1 MKNMQAGW
9 RRFFLRCSFLL
20 VVFSLASCNQQQT
33 IVNGVDEKEAN
44 EIVVLMASHGIP
56 AVKEPMPTSGGAGGS
71 GDMQWNIAVSG
82 QDTTRAMSI
91 LNRNGLPR
99 REGQSLLGL
108 FSKQGLVPSDRE
120 EAIRYQAGLAS
131 QLANT
136 IRKWEGI
143 VDADVS
149 FSFPDSDE
157 AERGVPMTA
166 SVYVKHQG
174 VLDDPNSQIVPKI
187 KRYIAGAVVGL
198 DYSNITVV
206 GDKVR
211 VSEEI
216 VPGNAPSATLRKVW
230 GVSIAETSVTR
241 FQMIFFAFCLL
252 FVVFVAA
259 LAWVGWRLFPVLGH
273 LGGFKAFLLNA
284 KPVEWKKEQKETS
297 PAAQSSQEPAPEEEP
312 VDLEG
317 LGHHGFEEDE

>member
-1 MKNMQAGW
+1 MKNALAKW
-9 RRFFLRCSFLL
+9 RHFFLRCSCLFVLIA
-20 VVFSLASCNQQQT
+20 LASCNQQQT

-44 EIVVLMASHGIP
+44 EIVVLMASHSIP
-56 AVKEPMPTSGGAGGS
+56 AVKEPMPTSGSAGGS
-71 GDMQWNIAVSG
+71 GDMLWNIAVSG

-157 AERGVPMTA
+157 AERGVLMTA

-216 VPGNAPSATLRKVW
+216 VPGNMPSATLRKIW

-241 FQMIFFAFCLL
+241 FQMIFFAFCL
-252 FVVFVAA
+252 VFVLFGAA
-259 LAWVGWRLFPVLGH
+259 LAWIGWRLYPVLEH
-273 LGGFKAFLLNA
+273 LGGAKTFFLTS
-284 KPVEWKKEQKETS
+284 KPVHWKKEQGEQMPLAKDS
-297 PAAQSSQEPAPEEEP
+297 SKDAQEEEP
-312 VDLEG
+312 IDLEG
-317 LGHHGFEEDE
+317 LGHHGFDEDE